1 MTSIIHVDPHELRQA
16 AHSIS
21 EMAESLSSIADKLLY
36 VTLGPRIYGGQLR
49 GLTTNT
55 GCELRGLAKKRVI
68 RLREISALLIQLAD
82 GFEAVDQA
90 RLEGFVHIAGAMAAV
105 AQESLVV
112 PEIPVWLRRGVC
124 PPWIDQTLWNYKYTD
139 EYKSAILD
147 QAQEYWA
154 YLLRH
159 SADMGGMDQEVMEE
173 MLVILLL
180 AHLGRNIDG
189 RVADYPMLEREY
201 GRGKTGQWEAHS
213 DPDNPENATQ
223 YLDVWKLANLNL
235 HRPYYHRNLCGELA
249 VMAAL
254 HLDLKEGLRV
264 FKDVI
269 GWEPTDNEGE
279 EWDLMSG
286 EDILLNRKKTTSG
299 YTLVNF
305 FETVTE
311 GALDA
316 SFEAGFVEPAAIA
329 NMLREGKSLVALVN
343 IDTLES
349 GQLGPL
355 DQSNGPAAHWVTVLD
370 VVEPPE
376 GPKIVRVYNPYMNQ
390 EEFYTWD
397 TFTDAWSQTRGNTTQ
412 YGLVVAEPTS
422 GE

>member
-16 AHSIS
+16 AHSTS

-49 GLTTNT
+49 GLTTNM

-90 RLEGFVHIAGAMAAV
+90 RLDGFVHIAGAMAAV

-112 PEIPVWLRRGVC
+112 PAIPDWLRRGAC
-124 PPWIDQTLWNYKYTD
+124 PPWIDKRSWLKMVSEDYGSRIL
-139 EYKSAILD
+139 KSGE
-147 QAQEYWA
+147 EYWA

-159 SADMGGMDQEVMEE
+159 SADMGGMDQEVLEE
-173 MLVILLL
+173 MLLILML

-189 RVADYPMLEREY
+189 RVADYPMLEGEY

-213 DPDNPENATQ
+213 DPDNPGNATQ

-286 EDILLNRKKTTSG
+286 EDILLNRKKT
-299 YTLVNF
+299 
-305 FETVTE
+305 
-311 GALDA
+311 
-316 SFEAGFVEPAAIA
+316 
-329 NMLREGKSLVALVN
+329 N
-343 IDTLES
+343 IRLYPC
-349 GQLGPL
+349 QFL
-355 DQSNGPAAHWVTVLD
+355 
-370 VVEPPE
+370 
-376 GPKIVRVYNPYMNQ
+376 
-390 EEFYTWD
+390 
-397 TFTDAWSQTRGNTTQ
+397 
-412 YGLVVAEPTS
+412 
-422 GE
+422 